1 MFSRLTA
8 AEHVVVTVNAV
19 AGAVMVTPIDTT
31 ACAGVDTLSPAAL
44 PQGCARALG
53 SVTAAAES
61 SSVALRAVEGPLLQD
76 VMFGVLPP
84 ITTVP
89 IGSGHRI
96 LTEAVLCDQACRDRF
111 AALRKAVQASKRQ
124 TASLT
129 PLSVLNAQLVD
140 GGASGPI
147 SMVKLDMR
155 EMSFGA
161 RSQQVLAESLRTVGG
176 GGGSSAVEMEQVSLL
191 AKNKLLHG
199 LSYHQASLSKQA
211 NEVQLELLGYLA
223 TQALQTI
230 TSLSDPAAQL
240 AIAQEFFDVKL
251 RFYGNVALQQLH
263 QSVRA
268 FDYLFL
274 TDYTGLDFSRCAAA
288 IALPAQRLPMLL
300 LRHVVTDNARSRP
313 RGAGTTWA
321 GWLQGLPLRFQ

>member
-1 MFSRLTA
+1 M
-8 AEHVVVTVNAV
+8 
-19 AGAVMVTPIDTT
+19 
-31 ACAGVDTLSPAAL
+31 
-44 PQGCARALG
+44 
-53 SVTAAAES
+53 
-61 SSVALRAVEGPLLQD
+61 
-76 VMFGVLPP
+76 
-84 ITTVP
+84 
-89 IGSGHRI
+89 
-96 LTEAVLCDQACRDRF
+96 
-111 AALRKAVQASKRQ
+111 
-124 TASLT
+124 T

-147 SMVKLDMR
+147 STVKLDMR

-199 LSYHQASLSKQA
+199 ISYHQASLSKQA

-313 RGAGTTWA
+313 RGAGATWA
-321 GWLQGLPLRFQ
+321 GWLQGVPLRFQ